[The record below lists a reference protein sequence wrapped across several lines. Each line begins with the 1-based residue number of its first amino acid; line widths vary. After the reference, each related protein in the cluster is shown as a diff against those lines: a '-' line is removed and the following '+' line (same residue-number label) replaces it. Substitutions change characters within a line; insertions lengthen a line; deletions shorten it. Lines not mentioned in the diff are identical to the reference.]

1 MREICPLSFSTVL
14 DVIFRRNMDNIKGT
28 VWPGKNGLKVV
39 PLDRPWL
46 GHQRYVLTFCIQFL
60 YFLFRFEALMR

>member
-1 MREICPLSFSTVL
+1 
-14 DVIFRRNMDNIKGT
+14 MDNIKGT